1 MLERTIL
8 EKDEKCS
15 KEKLKKNWVNPEARW
30 DVQLELFQQFEL
42 NKVISTGIKSDE
54 VWLLF
59 CSTKCLQIL
68 CIIEIN

>member
-15 KEKLKKNWVNPEARW
+15 KERLKKNWVNPEARW

-42 NKVISTGIKSDE
+42 NKVISTGIKSD
-54 VWLLF
+54 
-59 CSTKCLQIL
+59 
-68 CIIEIN
+68 